1 MVGPGTD
8 GRLPPDG
15 DIVTDQPL
23 DQDAVLTR
31 FARAVTDG
39 HGTLTDLDQ
48 HSGDGDYGDNLRAGV
63 RLAVALAQRGP
74 QRGFGALGEVFL
86 DEVGGTSGP
95 LLGLLF
101 SEVARALAHGPAD
114 AASFAA
120 GARAGLT
127 AIQRVGEAEV
137 GDRTMVDA
145 LAPAVT
151 ALGRD
156 GYAAAAAAALDGAE
170 RTADLS
176 ARHGRASYLG
186 DRAKGA
192 PDPGAVGVALLFAAV
207 AEVAEPGAE
216 VADPLA
222 GRS

>member
-1 MVGPGTD
+1 MTGH
-8 GRLPPDG
+8 
-15 DIVTDQPL
+15 PL
-23 DQDAVLTR
+23 DQDAVLAR
-31 FARAVTDG
+31 FAQAVEDG
-39 HGTLTDLDQ
+39 HGVLTDLDQ

-63 RLAVALAQRGP
+63 RLAVAAAGRGP

-101 SEVARALAHGPAD
+101 SEIARALSYGSAD
-114 AASFAA
+114 AAAFAA

-151 ALGRD
+151 ALDRS

-170 RTADLS
+170 RTAELA
-176 ARHGRASYLG
+176 ARHGRASYVG
-186 DRAKGA
+186 ERAKGA

-207 AEVAEPGAE
+207 AAVAEPGAE

-222 GRS
+222 GRA